1 MKRTTRFLLLP
12 LLATALLAPSCRR
25 SRPAPAAGA
34 NLLVITL
41 DTTRSDRLGCYGDA
55 RADTPALDSLARA
68 GVLFESCYAPAPL
81 TLPAHCSLFTGR
93 WPIAHGVR
101 NNGRYALPARETTLA
116 EALSAAGYDT
126 AALIAA
132 YVLKGKYGLDQGF
145 AWYEDRL
152 GAAEKPG
159 DADAEIPADRV
170 YAKFR
175 DWLQRPRRRPFFLWV
190 HLYDP
195 HKPYA
200 PPPEFL
206 KAAGD
211 DPYRGEVACADHAVG
226 QMLADLRGRGLL
238 ERTLVVVAG
247 DHGEAFGEHGERGHG
262 IFCYEE
268 SVRVPLLFS
277 GAGLP
282 RRAARVPQRARLV
295 DVLPTVLELLGV
307 PVPGSCQGTSLAG
320 MLAGREEK
328 GQRPVLVES
337 LYGRE
342 LNNWAPLTALI
353 SGRHKY
359 ISLPRA
365 ELYDLDS
372 DPGERENLF
381 RKHRAEARR
390 LDDELAAFVAAQ
402 RGSGAAAKRSL
413 DAGERRKLEALGYVS
428 GFAAAGRG
436 GLDPKEGI
444 VFQERCAELV
454 AALDRGET
462 ARVETEALRLA
473 EETAGLKFPF
483 AYLLL
488 HHVYQR
494 QRRWDKVEANL
505 RRAIAVFAADPS
517 QSAVFQGNLAELY
530 LARGEGDAAEK
541 VAAAILA
548 ADPRQ
553 PRVLELLGRAAE
565 ERGDWPRALDFYL
578 RAQAE
583 ERNNYSLAK
592 KVLRARLK
600 LDDRRGALEALEPL
614 LDAAE
619 GRGDPD
625 LLFTAAMLFVDSGD
639 DARAE
644 ALLARLVAI
653 EPTAPRWFDFSLLLA
668 RRGKTAQAIA
678 GMEKALA
685 APAGQ
690 LDEERRRAA
699 LRALR
704 AWKARPPR

>member
-1 MKRTTRFLLLP
+1 MRNVPRSLILP
-12 LLATALLAPSCRR
+12 LLAASLFLPGCRR
-25 SRPAPAAGA
+25 SRSAPAAGA
-34 NLLVITL
+34 NLLLITL
-41 DTTRSDRLGCYGDA
+41 DTTRADRLGCYGDA
-55 RADTPALDSLARA
+55 GAATPALDSLARS
-68 GVLFESCYAPAPL
+68 GVLFENCYTPVPL

-101 NNGRYALPARETTLA
+101 NNGSYALPANEVTLA
-116 EALSAAGYDT
+116 ETLAAAGYDT

-159 DADAEIPADRV
+159 DADAEITADRV

-175 DWLQRPRRRPFFLWV
+175 DWLQRPHSRPFFLWV

-200 PPPEFL
+200 PPAEFL

-226 QMLADLRGRGLL
+226 RMIADLRGRGLL
-238 ERTLVVVAG
+238 EKTLVVAAG
-247 DHGEAFGEHGERGHG
+247 DHGEGFGEHGERGHG
-262 IFCYEE
+262 VFCYEE

-277 GAGLP
+277 GAGLA
-282 RRAARVPQRARLV
+282 RRAMRVGQRARLV
-295 DVLPTVLELLGV
+295 DVMPTVLELLGV

-320 MLAGREEK
+320 LLAGKEEK
-328 GQRPVLVES
+328 GLRPVFLES

-353 SGRHKY
+353 SGRQKY

-365 ELYDLDS
+365 EMYDLAT
-372 DPGERENLF
+372 DPGERDNLF
-381 RKHRAEARR
+381 LRRSAEARR
-390 LDDELAAFVAAQ
+390 LDGELTAF
-402 RGSGAAAKRSL
+402 AAAHRGRGAHAGRSL

-428 GFAAAGRG
+428 GFAASGRA

-462 ARVETEALRLA
+462 ARVEAGARRLL
-473 EETAGLKFPF
+473 EETAELKFPF

-488 HHVYQR
+488 HHVYER
-494 QRRWDKVEANL
+494 QQRWDRVEANL
-505 RRAIAVFAADPS
+505 RRAIAAFAGNPS
-517 QSAVFQGNLAELY
+517 QSAVFQGNLAELH
-530 LARGEGDAAEK
+530 LARGEYGAAEK
-541 VAAAILA
+541 VAAAMLA

-565 ERGDWPRALDFYL
+565 ARGDWPRALDLYL

-583 ERNNYSLAK
+583 ERNNYLLGK
-592 KVLRARLK
+592 KVLQARLK
-600 LDDRRGALEALEPL
+600 LGDREGALQALEPL
-614 LDAAE
+614 LASPE
-619 GRGDPD
+619 GNGDPD
-625 LLFTAAMLFVDSGD
+625 LLFTAAMIFIDHD
-639 DARAE
+639 DYERAE
-644 ALLARLVAI
+644 SLLARLVAI
-653 EPTAPRWFDFSLLLA
+653 EPKPSHWVDYALVLA
-668 RRGKTAQAIA
+668 RTGKIGRAIT

-699 LRALR
+699 LRALK
-704 AWKARPPR
+704 AWKAERPR